1 MKKIKIE
8 KLNRKSERV
17 KKAEQEDINQKN
29 NIKKE
34 ALLLSKNSIQK
45 KKKKSNE
52 HNPPKKNNCI
62 FINNENKINNIKK
75 EKCDINIENKDSEN
89 YSKSKMMN
97 SKQKNKEMNKKIE
110 TIMEYNDEE
119 INELQYDIAIKKDKR
134 TYCIYYI
141 SLLKTNH
148 NLIFSF
154 FNNNDYNSRIVKIDL
169 FFISFTIYYTI
180 NALFFND
187 KSMHKIYTNN
197 GSFSLESQIAQI
209 IYSSLISFVLNK
221 PLKLLALSN
230 SSIINFK
237 QSKKN
242 DKEKIMNLNKT
253 LKIKF
258 IIYFIAGFIFLL
270 FFWYYISIFCAIYKN
285 IQYHL
290 IKDTL
295 LSFGLSLVYPFGICL
310 LPGALRICSL
320 SKKNRACL
328 YNLSKIIQII

>member
-1 MKKIKIE
+1 MQKVNIISEDAAKKG
-8 KLNRKSERV
+8 
-17 KKAEQEDINQKN
+17 
-29 NIKKE
+29 
-34 ALLLSKNSIQK
+34 
-45 KKKKSNE
+45 KKS
-52 HNPPKKNNCI
+52 
-62 FINNENKINNIKK
+62 
-75 EKCDINIENKDSEN
+75 
-89 YSKSKMMN
+89 SKSKEKN
-97 SKQKNKEMNKKIE
+97 SEIEKVKN
-110 TIMEYNDEE
+110 IMKYTDEE
-119 INELQYDIAIKKDKR
+119 TNKLSYNFALIKDKR
-134 TYCIYYI
+134 TYCQYYI
-141 SLLKTNH
+141 SLLKTKH

-154 FNNNDYNSRIVKIDL
+154 CNNNDYNSKIIKIDL

-270 FFWYYISIFCAIYKN
+270 FFWYYTKSN
-285 IQYHL
+285 N
-290 IKDTL
+290 L
-295 LSFGLSLVYPFGICL
+295 L
-310 LPGALRICSL
+310 
-320 SKKNRACL
+320 
-328 YNLSKIIQII
+328 KINYI